1 MGFILATLQST
12 WTLGTLRVTEM
23 LTRELLRLMS
33 DWPVRSCD
41 SNTSMYKRQPEY
53 GPQFS
58 SELGLGSIYI

>member
-1 MGFILATLQST
+1 MGFIQATLQST

-41 SNTSMYKRQPEY
+41 SNTSTYKRQPEY

-58 SELGLGSIYI
+58 SELGSIHI